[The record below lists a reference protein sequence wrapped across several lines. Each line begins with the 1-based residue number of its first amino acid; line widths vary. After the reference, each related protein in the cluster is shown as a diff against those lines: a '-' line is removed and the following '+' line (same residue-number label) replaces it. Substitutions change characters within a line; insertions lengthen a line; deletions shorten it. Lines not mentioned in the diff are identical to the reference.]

1 MMSKTDKMNKTGL
14 LDKTDKMSKTQRLVI
29 VSLFFAVA
37 LIIAVVESSLPPI
50 PGTIPGVKFGFSNIA
65 VMYVLFFVGKKEAY
79 AVAIMKAVFV
89 FSTRGFVAAT
99 LSLTGGLLSIT
110 VMVLLLLI
118 FKDKISYLVLSIS
131 GAVFHNIGQ
140 LVAVSLIYTNF
151 YLLYY
156 FPVLLVAGVIAGVA
170 TATLLKVIMP
180 VFQRLRLNNK

>member
-1 MMSKTDKMNKTGL
+1 MNKTIEMSKTE
-14 LDKTDKMSKTQRLVI
+14 RLVI

-37 LIIAVVESSLPPI
+37 LIITVVENSLPPL

-79 AVAIMKAVFV
+79 AIAVLKSVFV
-89 FSTRGFVAAT
+89 FATRGFVASA
-99 LSLTGGLLSIT
+99 LSLSGGLLSIT
-110 VMVLLLLI
+110 VMVILLLI
-118 FKDKISYLVLSIS
+118 FKDKISYMLLSIS
-131 GAVFHNIGQ
+131 GAVFHNVGQ

-156 FPVLLVAGVIAGVA
+156 FPVLLVSGIVAGIA
-170 TATLLKVIMP
+170 TAALLKVIMP